1 MLKLTRNSVVSLFV
15 GVAFL
20 LSILALPAAAQELE
34 KKYAPILGDY
44 EFDLTEAALGIVT
57 IQFYIEDNA
66 IWAWPKDMGE
76 PAEMIPVEGKEFVF
90 AIEGGDGQSWKVE
103 FQKDDS
109 GKYTKCHTINEAMG
123 LDVVGEKIIE

>member
-1 MLKLTRNSVVSLFV
+1 MFASSRKYCVSLIA
-15 GVAFL
+15 GAAFL
-20 LSILALPAAAQELE
+20 FSMLALPATAQELE

-44 EFDLTEAALGIVT
+44 EFDLTEAGMGIVT

-66 IWAWPKDMGE
+66 IWAWPQDVGE
-76 PAEMIPVEGKEFVF
+76 PAEMIPVEGEQFVF
-90 AIEGGDGQSWKVE
+90 AIEGADGQSWKVE
-103 FQKDDS
+103 FQKDDN

>member
-1 MLKLTRNSVVSLFV
+1 MFRSTRKSYVSLIV
-15 GVAFL
+15 GAAFL
-20 LSILALPAAAQELE
+20 FSIVALPAVAQELE

-44 EFDLTEAALGIVT
+44 EFDLTEAGMGIVT
-57 IQFYIEDNA
+57 IQFYIENNA
-66 IWAWPKDMGE
+66 LWAWPQDVGE
-76 PAEMIPVEGKEFVF
+76 PAELIPVEGEEFVF
-90 AIEGGDGQSWKVE
+90 VIEGGDGQSWKVE